1 MSARRAYWLAFAAC
15 AAAATIPLLLTAV
28 LPMADLPQHMAQ
40 VAIWKHFDDPCYR
53 FGETYELNFATPY
66 LLGYLVTRAFA
77 TVFTVTVAVKI
88 TVWLAVIATP
98 LAIRMLLLRGGGDAL
113 WLSLLGFPLA
123 YGYAFWWGFLNF
135 WVVIPLGL
143 FYIALLYGERV
154 NAFVGMLLALL
165 LMTGHALVF
174 AFCAGVAVAVGVV
187 RRAPVL
193 ILSTIP
199 GALLFVLFFLRLR
212 STESAAHG
220 EIEWKLS
227 AERLTEFSSRLVA
240 NAWEPAG
247 LALVA
252 AVAIAIVLAR
262 PSVTRDRA
270 RWIFAAVAAVTYFM
284 VPFGAF
290 GTAYI
295 YSRFAVMLAVAILFL
310 MDGPRRRPGF
320 TRAIIVTAVVVW
332 MSVLAFRFQR
342 FGAEVRD
349 FERAA
354 ESIPSNRRI
363 AQFNVVPFSD
373 DVPGPVFW
381 HFGALYQV
389 RKGGVSAWSFA
400 ANYPQIV
407 RYRPGAEPPVRTRST
422 PVDGIDWSG
431 VLQYDYLLVRGPDPR
446 RWLFRHA
453 PVAIPLH
460 ARSGQWWVFAT
471 PRAGRPQ
478 NSCPPLVE

>member
-1 MSARRAYWLAFAAC
+1 MSAHRGYWLAFAGC

-53 FGETYELNFATPY
+53 FTQTYELNFATPY

-77 TVFTVTVAVKI
+77 TMLTVTVAVKL

-98 LAIRMLLLRGGGDAL
+98 LAMRMLLLRGGGDGL

-123 YGYAFWWGFLNF
+123 FGYAFWWGFLNF
-135 WVVIPLGL
+135 WVVIPLGI
-143 FYIALLYGERV
+143 FYIALLYGGRV
-154 NAFVGMLLALL
+154 NAVVGILLGLL
-165 LMTGHALVF
+165 LITGHALVF
-174 AFCAGVAVAVGVV
+174 AFCAGVAAAVGIV
-187 RRAPVL
+187 RRAPAL

-199 GALLFVLFFLRLR
+199 GGLLFVVFFLRLR
-212 STESAAHG
+212 STENAAHG

-252 AVAIAIVLAR
+252 AVAIAIALAR

-270 RWIFAAVAAVTYFM
+270 RWAFAAVAAITYF
-284 VPFGAF
+284 VAPFGAF

-295 YSRFAVMLAVAILFL
+295 YSRFSVMLAVAILFL
-310 MDGPRRRPGF
+310 FDGSRRGPGL
-320 TRAIIVTAVVVW
+320 TRAIIVAAVVVW
-332 MSVLAFRFQR
+332 MSLLAMRFQR
-342 FGAEVRD
+342 FGGEVRD
-349 FERAA
+349 FERLA
-354 ESIPSNRRI
+354 ESIPANRRI
-363 AQFNVVPFSD
+363 AQFNVLPFSD

-407 RYRPGAEPPVRTRST
+407 RYRPGAEPLVRSRST
-422 PVDGIDWSG
+422 PVDGVDWSG
-431 VLQYDYLLVRGPDPR
+431 LLQYDYILVRGPDAR
-446 RWLFRHA
+446 RWLFRQA
-453 PVAIPLH
+453 PVPIPLH

-471 PRAGRPQ
+471 PRARRAQEP
-478 NSCPPLVE
+478 CPTLIE